1 MNGHNPLTQFY
12 ITINLGNVDSTITQ
26 TRLCIITCVSLT
38 PTVKCNCLSVL
49 IEIYSISRPP
59 SLVCEDADRISVNP
73 MGPFITVLSV
83 LVRRPRR

>member
-38 PTVKCNCLSVL
+38 PTVPAKAQLSKGL
-49 IEIYSISRPP
+49 
-59 SLVCEDADRISVNP
+59 N
-73 MGPFITVLSV
+73 
-83 LVRRPRR
+83 

>member
-73 MGPFITVLSV
+73 FITVLSV